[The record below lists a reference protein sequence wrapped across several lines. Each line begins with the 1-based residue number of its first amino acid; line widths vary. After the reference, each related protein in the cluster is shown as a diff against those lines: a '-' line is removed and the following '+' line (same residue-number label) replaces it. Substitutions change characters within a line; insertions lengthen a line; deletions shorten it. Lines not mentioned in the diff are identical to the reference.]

1 MKEYILI
8 HVEFK
13 DKEESYRQF
22 DVTDEQLQEIK
33 TQVANPT
40 DDLVVTIKH
49 RTGTAHF
56 EHSKILEIRQS
67 PAYIYV

>member
-8 HVEFK
+8 HIEFK

-33 TQVANPT
+33 TQVANPA
-40 DDLVVTIKH
+40 DDLVTIKH
-49 RTGTAHF
+49 RKGTAHF
-56 EHSKILEIRQS
+56 EHSKILEVRQS

>member
-33 TQVANPT
+33 TQVANPA
-40 DDLVVTIKH
+40 DDLITIKH
-49 RTGTAHF
+49 RKGTAHF
-56 EHSKILEIRQS
+56 EHSKIRDIR
-67 PAYIYV
+67 YIGAPIYI